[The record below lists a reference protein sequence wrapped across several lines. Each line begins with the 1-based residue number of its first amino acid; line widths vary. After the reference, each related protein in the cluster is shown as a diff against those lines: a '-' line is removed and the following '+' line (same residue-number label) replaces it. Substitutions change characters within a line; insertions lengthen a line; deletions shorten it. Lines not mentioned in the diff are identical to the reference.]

1 MIADDNLICPG
12 KMAFFRVA
20 ADAGKPLHADLG
32 PSIGSARR
40 VSILL
45 PQSIP
50 FKSSLY
56 PLMYTSKMI
65 ILLRHAFKTM
75 RVS

>member
-1 MIADDNLICPG
+1 
-12 KMAFFRVA
+12 MAFFSVA
-20 ADAGKPLHADLG
+20 ADAGKPLHAGLG
-32 PSIGSARR
+32 PSIGSASG

-50 FKSSLY
+50 IKSSLY

-65 ILLRHAFKTM
+65 ILLKHAFKTM